1 VGFTPAA
8 SAGSTTYTL
17 PNADGSNGQQ
27 LTTNGSGSLSW
38 TSAGS
43 TSGTVTSVAAIT
55 LGTSGTDLSSSVAT
69 NNTTPIITLNVPTAS
84 ASNRGALSSA
94 DWSTFNGKQTAL
106 NGTGFVKASGTTI
119 SYDNSTYLTAATAT
133 TNARAAISLTTTG
146 TSGAATYNSL
156 TGVLN
161 IPSYATSSGTVTS
174 VGLTSSDITV
184 GGGSP
189 ITTSGTLTLTL
200 PTVNSN
206 IGSFT
211 NANITVNA
219 KGLVTAVSS
228 GTATTVGLLVD
239 ADRSSSYTPGS
250 SYSTL
255 AYNSA
260 TTNVGSV
267 YNTTSG
273 IFTAPATGLYQI
285 IISNRYSVS
294 NSVNNTL
301 TGRIIVNGNTE
312 TEVST
317 SLTPYSGSTIY
328 GTLHGNTVVA
338 MTSGQ
343 TASIQIGG
351 LNNTMTPN
359 VSSGQ
364 HTLKI
369 IRLN

>member
-1 VGFTPAA
+1 V
-8 SAGSTTYTL
+8 
-17 PNADGSNGQQ
+17 
-27 LTTNGSGSLSW
+27 
-38 TSAGS
+38 
-43 TSGTVTSVAAIT
+43 
-55 LGTSGTDLSSSVAT
+55 
-69 NNTTPIITLNVPTAS
+69 
-84 ASNRGALSSA
+84 
-94 DWSTFNGKQTAL
+94 
-106 NGTGFVKASGTTI
+106 
-119 SYDNSTYLTAATAT
+119 
-133 TNARAAISLTTTG
+133 
-146 TSGAATYNSL
+146 
-156 TGVLN
+156 
-161 IPSYATSSGTVTS
+161 
-174 VGLTSSDITV
+174 
-184 GGGSP
+184 
-189 ITTSGTLTLTL
+189 
-200 PTVNSN
+200 
-206 IGSFT
+206 GSFT